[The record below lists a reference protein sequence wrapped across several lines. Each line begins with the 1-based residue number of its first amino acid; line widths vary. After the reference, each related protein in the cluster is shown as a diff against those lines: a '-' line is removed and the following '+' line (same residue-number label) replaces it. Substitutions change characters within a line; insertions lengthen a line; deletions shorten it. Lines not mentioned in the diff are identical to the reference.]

1 MESSC
6 NNDNI
11 GYCQNQCSILMVE
24 GKKYGYKKSKVSE
37 KVEVDCSET
46 VRKCVLYA
54 EVNIETF
61 GRTNAK
67 SALKNTRTFEC
78 LEEHK

>member
-1 MESSC
+1 M
-6 NNDNI
+6 
-11 GYCQNQCSILMVE
+11 
-24 GKKYGYKKSKVSE
+24 SE

-67 SALKNTRTFEC
+67 SALKNTRIFEC